1 MIVSIGDFTGKYE
14 LHTGIYDQ
22 AKITDYIAKYE
33 PRYMR
38 ELLGAQMYADF
49 VSDLDQQSNEPKS
62 PNFQTLYNPFA
73 VDVTLYRILESEG
86 IKTMLIGFIYFEYIK
101 DTNNTITP
109 FGNTVSRS
117 ELSKLAT
124 SLQSLMY
131 NRYNESVRTFMA
143 IREYIVL
150 NWNNFPLG
158 QAVDVQI
165 TTQGLGYV
173 SALNEIPVP
182 LSGIVTALNIT
193 TAGTGY
199 ATNTGV
205 ATSGGSGTGL
215 TIDYTDNG
223 SGGVLSVTIDNYG
236 SGYKAGDVVTILDGN
251 DDATLTITSASQ
263 IITGTG
269 IKINFTALPIG
280 EVLTTTLLTAGTG
293 YTTATQVPTTGGSGN
308 GCLVNIQDDGAG
320 GVLSITIAVGGA
332 GYLVGETLT
341 IDAGGQDATFMV
353 ANIHDGEVD
362 AITIVDAGSG
372 YNIGDEFLIQG
383 GNNTAVFEL
392 SYVGIG
398 DIKLYNGREKLYN
411 YWI

>member
-22 AKITDYIAKYE
+22 GKITAYIAKYE

-38 ELLGAQMYADF
+38 ELLGAQMYTDF
-49 VSDLDQQSNEPKS
+49 VSDLDQQTNEPKS

-73 VDVTLYRILESEG
+73 VDVNLYRILESEG
-86 IKTMLIGFIYFEYIK
+86 IKEMLLGFIYFEYTK
-101 DTNNTITP
+101 DTSNTMTP

-143 IREYIVL
+143 IREYILL
-150 NWNNFPLG
+150 NWNDFPLG

-165 TTQGLGYV
+165 TTQGFTYV
-173 SALNEIPVP
+173 SSINETPVP
-182 LSGIVTALNIT
+182 LSGIVKALSIA

-205 ATSGGSGTGL
+205 ATSGGSGSGL
-215 TIDYTDNG
+215 TIDYTDDG
-223 SGGVLSVTIDNYG
+223 SGGVLSVTIDAYG
-236 SGYKAGDVVTILDGN
+236 SGYKVGDVVTILDGN

-263 IITGTG
+263 IITGSG
-269 IKINFTALPIG
+269 IEINFTALPIG
-280 EVLTTTLLTAGTG
+280 EILITTLLTAGTG
-293 YTTATQVPTTGGSGN
+293 YTTATAVPTTGGSGN
-308 GCLVNIQDDGAG
+308 GCVVNITDDGAG
-320 GVLSITIAVGGA
+320 GVQDITINQGGT
-332 GYLVGETLT
+332 GYLVGDTLT

-353 ANIHDGEVD
+353 ANINDGEVD
-362 AITIVDAGSG
+362 SVTIVEAGSG

-383 GNNTAVFEL
+383 GNDTAVFEL

-398 DIKLYNGREKLYN
+398 DIKLYNGREKLFN

>member
-22 AKITDYIAKYE
+22 SKITAYIAKYE

-38 ELLGAQMYADF
+38 ELLGAQLYEDF
-49 VSDLDQQSNEPKS
+49 VSDIDQQSNEPKS

-73 VDVTLYRILESEG
+73 VDVNLYRILESEG
-86 IKTMLIGFIYFEYIK
+86 IKEMLIGFLYFEYIK
-101 DTNNTITP
+101 DTSNTITP

-150 NWNNFPLG
+150 NWNDFPLG
-158 QAVDVQI
+158 QAVSSQI
-165 TTQGLGYV
+165 TTVGNGYI
-173 SALNEIPVP
+173 SASNVTPVA
-182 LSGIVTALNIT
+182 LSGIVKTLSIAS
-193 TAGTGY
+193 AGTGY
-199 ATNTGV
+199 ATNNGV

-215 TIDYTDNG
+215 TVDYTDNG

-236 SGYKAGDVVTILDGN
+236 SGYKAGDVVTIIDGN
-251 DDATLTITSASQ
+251 DDCTLTITSASQ
-263 IITGTG
+263 LIAGSG
-269 IKINFTALPIG
+269 LVINYTALPIG
-280 EVLTTTLLTAGTG
+280 EIINQTLLTAGSG
-293 YTTATQVPTTGGSGN
+293 YVTATQVPTTGGSGN
-308 GCLVNIQDDGAG
+308 GCIVNIQDDGAG
-320 GVLSITIAVGGA
+320 GVLSMTIFDGGT

-341 IDAGGQDATFMV
+341 IDAGNQDATFII

-362 AITIVDAGSG
+362 QILITTKGSG
-372 YNIGDEFLIQG
+372 YAIGDEFLILG
-383 GNNTAVFEL
+383 GSGTAVFEL
-392 SYVGIG
+392 DYVGIG
-398 DIKLYNGREKLYN
+398 DISLYNGREKLYN

>member
-49 VSDLDQQSNEPKS
+49 VSDLDQQTNEPKS

-101 DTNNTITP
+101 DTSNTITP

-150 NWNNFPLG
+150 NWNDFPLG

-173 SALNEIPVP
+173 SALNETPVP
-182 LSGIVTALNIT
+182 LSGIVTALSIA

-215 TIDYTDNG
+215 TIDYTDDG

-269 IKINFTALPIG
+269 IEINFTALPIG
-280 EVLTTTLLTAGTG
+280 EVLNTTLLTAGTG

-320 GVLSITIAVGGA
+320 GVLSLTIAVGGA

-341 IDAGGQDATFMV
+341 IDAGNQDATFMV
-353 ANIHDGEVD
+353 AYIHDGEVD

-372 YNIGDEFLIQG
+372 YSIGDEFLIQG

>member
-14 LHTGIYDQ
+14 VHTGIYDQ
-22 AKITDYIAKYE
+22 SKLTAYIAKYE

-38 ELLGAQMYADF
+38 ELLGAQLYTDF

-73 VDVTLYRILESEG
+73 VDVNLYRVLDSEG
-86 IKTMLIGFIYFEYIK
+86 IKEMLLGFIYFEYIK
-101 DTNNTITP
+101 DTSNTITP

-150 NWNNFPLG
+150 NWNDFPLG

-173 SALNEIPVP
+173 SALNVTPVA
-182 LSGIVTALNIT
+182 LSGIVKALSIAS
-193 TAGTGY
+193 AGTGY

-205 ATSGGSGTGL
+205 STSGGSGTGL
-215 TIDYTDNG
+215 TIDYTDDG
-223 SGGVLSVTIDNYG
+223 AGGVLSVTIDNYG
-236 SGYKAGDVVTILDGN
+236 SGYKVGDVVTIIDGN
-251 DDATLTITSASQ
+251 DDATLTITNASQ
-263 IITGTG
+263 IITGSG
-269 IKINFTALPIG
+269 LKINYTAELIG
-280 EVLTTTLLTAGTG
+280 EILVGSLLTAGTG
-293 YTTATQVPTTGGSGN
+293 YTTGTAVPTTGGTGSG
-308 GCLVNIQDDGAG
+308 CEVNVTDDGAG
-320 GVLSITIAVGGA
+320 GVQDFTISQGGT
-332 GYLVGETLT
+332 GYLVGDTLT

-353 ANIHDGEVD
+353 ANIHDGEIDQVT
-362 AITIVDAGSG
+362 ITIQGSG
-372 YNIGDEFLIQG
+372 YKIGDEFLIQG
-383 GNNTAVFEL
+383 GNDTAVFEL
-392 SYVGIG
+392 DYVGIG
-398 DIKLYNGREKLYN
+398 DIKLYNGREKLFN

>member
-49 VSDLDQQSNEPKS
+49 VSDLDQQTNEPKS

-101 DTNNTITP
+101 DTSNTITP

-150 NWNNFPLG
+150 NWNDFPLG

-165 TTQGLGYV
+165 TTQGFGYV
-173 SALNEIPVP
+173 SALNETPVP
-182 LSGIVTALNIT
+182 LSGIVTALSIT

-215 TIDYTDNG
+215 TIDYTDDG

-269 IKINFTALPIG
+269 IEINFTALPIG
-280 EVLTTTLLTAGTG
+280 EILITTLLTAGTG
-293 YTTATQVPTTGGSGN
+293 YTTATAVPTTGGSGN
-308 GCLVNIQDDGAG
+308 GCVVNITDDGAG
-320 GVLSITIAVGGA
+320 GVQDITINQGGV
-332 GYLVGETLT
+332 GYLVGDTLT

-353 ANIHDGEVD
+353 ANINDGEVD
-362 AITIVDAGSG
+362 GITIVDAGSG

>member
-1 MIVSIGDFTGKYE
+1 
-14 LHTGIYDQ
+14 
-22 AKITDYIAKYE
+22 
-33 PRYMR
+33 
-38 ELLGAQMYADF
+38 
-49 VSDLDQQSNEPKS
+49 
-62 PNFQTLYNPFA
+62 
-73 VDVTLYRILESEG
+73 
-86 IKTMLIGFIYFEYIK
+86 
-101 DTNNTITP
+101 
-109 FGNTVSRS
+109 
-117 ELSKLAT
+117 
-124 SLQSLMY
+124 
-131 NRYNESVRTFMA
+131 MA

-150 NWNNFPLG
+150 NWNDFPLG

-165 TTQGLGYV
+165 TTQGFGYV
-173 SALNEIPVP
+173 SALNETPVP
-182 LSGIVTALNIT
+182 LSGIVTALSIT

-215 TIDYTDNG
+215 TIDYTDDG

-269 IKINFTALPIG
+269 IEINFTALPIG
-280 EVLTTTLLTAGTG
+280 EILITTLLTAGTG
-293 YTTATQVPTTGGSGN
+293 YTTATAVPTTGGSGN
-308 GCLVNIQDDGAG
+308 GCVVNITDDGAG
-320 GVLSITIAVGGA
+320 GVQDITINQGGV
-332 GYLVGETLT
+332 GYLVGDTLT

-353 ANIHDGEVD
+353 ANINDGEVD
-362 AITIVDAGSG
+362 GITIVDAGSG

>member
-49 VSDLDQQSNEPKS
+49 VSDLDQQTNEPKS

-101 DTNNTITP
+101 DTSNTITP

-150 NWNNFPLG
+150 NWNDFPLG

-165 TTQGLGYV
+165 TTQGFGYV
-173 SALNEIPVP
+173 SALNETPVP
-182 LSGIVTALNIT
+182 LSGIVKALSIA

-205 ATSGGSGTGL
+205 ATSGGSGSGL
-215 TIDYTDNG
+215 TIDYTDDG
-223 SGGVLSVTIDNYG
+223 SGGVLSVTIDAYG

-263 IITGTG
+263 IITGSG
-269 IKINFTALPIG
+269 IEINFTALPIG
-280 EVLTTTLLTAGTG
+280 EILITTLLTAGTG
-293 YTTATQVPTTGGSGN
+293 YTTATAVPTTGGSGN
-308 GCLVNIQDDGAG
+308 GCVVNITDDGAG
-320 GVLSITIAVGGA
+320 GVQDITINQGGV
-332 GYLVGETLT
+332 GYLVGDTLT

-353 ANIHDGEVD
+353 ANINDGEVD
-362 AITIVDAGSG
+362 AVTIVDAGSG